1 MKREKDPKF
10 RHLEAI
16 VGAFVL
22 AAFAAIVSLVL
33 FLGIQNDLFSEKYP
47 LRFRTDSGA
56 GFTRG
61 MPVKLSGFR
70 IGRIQKIS
78 LDEQA
83 KVVVRM
89 RIDRKYQK
97 WIRADSTATLLR
109 EGLVG
114 DSVVSISVGSPGSR
128 ILPGDDFLT
137 FVPEKDLSEL
147 AFELSDSVKTVLL
160 EIREAVAYFNDPKSD
175 LQQTLGNVRRL
186 SANMEESRRRVDTLL
201 DTATGAVARVD
212 TLLDATT
219 GTVARVDPVV
229 DNLAA
234 AIDNVGRRL
243 PALLDRMEGTLS
255 NTERISRE
263 FLKATEKGGPRIPPL
278 LRGAEELVE
287 DTDTIVK
294 GMKTM
299 WPFKKHV
306 PPANDR
312 GIVPGDS
319 HE

>member
-1 MKREKDPKF
+1 MNREKDPKF

-33 FLGIQNDLFSEKYP
+33 FLGIENDLFSEKYH

-78 LDEQA
+78 LDDQA

-97 WIRADSTATLLR
+97 WIRADSTATLFR

-128 ILPGDDFLT
+128 MLPVDDFLP
-137 FVPEKDLSEL
+137 FMPEKDLSKL

-160 EIREAVAYFNDPKSD
+160 EIRETVAYINDPKGD

-186 SANMEESRRRVDTLL
+186 SANMEESRHRVDTLL
-201 DTATGAVARVD
+201 VT
-212 TLLDATT
+212 TT
-219 GTVARVDPVV
+219 GTVARVDPVM
-229 DNLAA
+229 DNLAT

-243 PALLDRMEGTLS
+243 PVLLDRMEGTLS

-263 FLKATEKGGPRIPPL
+263 FLKATEKGAPRIPPL
-278 LRGAEELVE
+278 LRGTEELVE

-299 WPFKKHV
+299 WPFKKHL
-306 PPANDR
+306 PPANEPV
-312 GIVPGDS
+312 IVPGDS

>member
-1 MKREKDPKF
+1 MKTETDPKF
-10 RHLEAI
+10 RYLEAI

-22 AAFAAIVSLVL
+22 AAFAAIVSLVV
-33 FLGIQNDLFSEKYP
+33 FLGIENDLFSEKYH
-47 LRFRTDSGA
+47 LRFRPDSGA

-78 LDEQA
+78 LDDQA

-114 DSVVSISVGSPGSR
+114 DSVVSVSVGSPGSR
-128 ILPGDDFLT
+128 VLPGDDFLP
-137 FVPEKDLSEL
+137 FLPEKDLSAL

-160 EIREAVAYFNDPKSD
+160 EIRETVAYINDPNGD

-201 DTATGAVARVD
+201 VTA
-212 TLLDATT
+212 T
-219 GTVARVDPVV
+219 GTVARVDPVM
-229 DNLAA
+229 DNLAT
-234 AIDNVGRRL
+234 AIDNAGRRL
-243 PALLDRMEGTLS
+243 PVLLDRMEGTLS

-263 FLKATEKGGPRIPPL
+263 FLEATKKGAPRIPPL

-287 DTDTIVK
+287 DADTVVK

-299 WPFKKHV
+299 WPFKKHI
-306 PPANDR
+306 PPANGR

>member
-33 FLGIQNDLFSEKYP
+33 FLGIENDLFSEKYH

-78 LDEQA
+78 LDDQA

-128 ILPGDDFLT
+128 VLPGDDFLP
-137 FVPEKDLSEL
+137 FMPEKDLSKL

-160 EIREAVAYFNDPKSD
+160 EIRETVAYINDPKGD
-175 LQQTLGNVRRL
+175 LQQTLGNVRRF
-186 SANMEESRRRVDTLL
+186 SGNMEESRRRVDTLL
-201 DTATGAVARVD
+201 VT
-212 TLLDATT
+212 TT
-219 GTVARVDPVV
+219 GTVARVDPVM

-243 PALLDRMEGTLS
+243 PVLLDRMEGTLS

-263 FLKATEKGGPRIPPL
+263 FLKATEKGAPRIPPL
-278 LRGAEELVE
+278 LRGAEDLVE

-299 WPFKKHV
+299 WPFKKHL
-306 PPANDR
+306 PPANER

>member
-1 MKREKDPKF
+1 MKRETDPKF
-10 RHLEAI
+10 RYLEAI

-33 FLGIQNDLFSEKYP
+33 FLGIEDHRVGEKYH
-47 LRFRTDSGA
+47 LRFRADSGA

-70 IGRIQKIS
+70 IGRIREIS
-78 LDEQA
+78 LDNQA

-89 RIDRKYQK
+89 RIDREYQT

-128 ILPGDDFLT
+128 ELPGDDFLP
-137 FVPEKDLSEL
+137 FLPEKDLSKL

-160 EIREAVAYFNDPKSD
+160 DIRETIAYINDPEGD
-175 LQQTLGNVRRL
+175 IQQTLGNAHRL
-186 SANMEESRRRVDTLL
+186 SANLEGSRRRVDILL
-201 DTATGAVARVD
+201 AT
-212 TLLDATT
+212 TT
-219 GTVARVDPVV
+219 GTVARIDPVM
-229 DNLAA
+229 DNLAS

-243 PALLDRMEGTLS
+243 PVLLDRMEGTLS

-263 FLKATEKGGPRIPPL
+263 FLTATEKGAPRIPPL
-278 LRGAEELVE
+278 LRGTEELVE
-287 DTDTIVK
+287 DTDDVVK

-299 WPFKKHV
+299 WPFKNHI
-306 PPANDR
+306 PPANGR

-319 HE
+319 LE

>member
-1 MKREKDPKF
+1 MKREVDPKF

-33 FLGIQNDLFSEKYP
+33 FLGIDNDLFSKKYH
-47 LRFRTDSGA
+47 LHFRTDSGA

-70 IGRIQKIS
+70 IGRIREIS
-78 LDEQA
+78 LDNQA

-89 RIDRKYQK
+89 RIDREYQK

-128 ILPGDDFLT
+128 ELPGDDFLP
-137 FVPEKDLSEL
+137 FLPEKELGKL

-160 EIREAVAYFNDPKSD
+160 EIRETVAYINDPRGD
-175 LQQTLGNVRRL
+175 LQVTLGNIRRF
-186 SANMEESRRRVDTLL
+186 SANIEGSRQRVDTLL
-201 DTATGAVARVD
+201 VTA
-212 TLLDATT
+212 T
-219 GTVARVDPVV
+219 GTVARVDPVM
-229 DNLAA
+229 DNLAT

-243 PALLDRMEGTLS
+243 PVLLDRMEGTLS

-287 DTDTIVK
+287 DTDTVVK

-299 WPFKKHV
+299 WPFKNHL
-306 PPANDR
+306 PPGNES